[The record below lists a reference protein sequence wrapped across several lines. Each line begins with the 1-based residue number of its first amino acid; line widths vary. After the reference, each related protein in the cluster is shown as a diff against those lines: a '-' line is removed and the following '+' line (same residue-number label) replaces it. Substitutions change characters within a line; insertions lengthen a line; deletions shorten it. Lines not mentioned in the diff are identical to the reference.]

1 MKKKSSIN
9 SKGVIAISHQKG
21 GVGKSTLIW
30 NLITQ
35 YSKNEIV
42 DVIDLDVQQTVT
54 YSLAIRK
61 KHNLAV
67 NNINLLNI
75 RDSKDKISDEL
86 LLDLMIESQ
95 NKGRKLFV
103 DCGGFD
109 SESNRLVMAASDV
122 LITPVSTKFYELHG
136 LKVYETILKRLTEK
150 FRDGQTLIAN
160 VVLNKINPNTKELE
174 EISNF
179 INESNYSRY
188 QAKVPIG
195 TTARSYF

>member
-75 RDSKDKISDEL
+75 RDSKDKKSDEL
-86 LLDLMIESQ
+86 LLI
-95 NKGRKLFV
+95 
-103 DCGGFD
+103 
-109 SESNRLVMAASDV
+109 VMNFTYFHKC
-122 LITPVSTKFYELHG
+122 LW
-136 LKVYETILKRLTEK
+136 
-150 FRDGQTLIAN
+150 N
-160 VVLNKINPNTKELE
+160 VVDFHNVI
-174 EISNF
+174 ISLLL
-179 INESNYSRY
+179 Y
-188 QAKVPIG
+188 
-195 TTARSYF
+195 